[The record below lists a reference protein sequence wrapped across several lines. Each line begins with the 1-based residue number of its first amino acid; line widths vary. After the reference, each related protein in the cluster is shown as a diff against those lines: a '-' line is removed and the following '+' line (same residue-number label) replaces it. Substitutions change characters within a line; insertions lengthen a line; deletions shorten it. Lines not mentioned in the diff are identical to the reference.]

1 MTGIQARTSALAPLQ
16 RRLWCL
22 VVLALLAAQAIG
34 LMHRIVHAPHGQH
47 APKALQVQQVQ
58 AQALQPAHGSSWV
71 SCLFAGHADDS
82 TCRLFDPLG
91 HGAPPAAPA
100 VILPVV
106 LSSFF
111 LDHFHGE
118 FLVRW
123 AALFD
128 ARGPPTLS

>member
-1 MTGIQARTSALAPLQ
+1 MTGIQARTSRPALLQ

-22 VVLALLAAQAIG
+22 VVLALLAAQALG
-34 LMHRIVHAPHGQH
+34 LMHRIVHAPHLQH
-47 APKALQVQQVQ
+47 SAQVQ
-58 AQALQPAHGSSWV
+58 AQPVHGSSWI

-91 HGAPPAAPA
+91 HGAPPVAP
-100 VILPVV
+100 VVVLPAV

-111 LDHFHGE
+111 LDHFQGE

-128 ARGPPTLS
+128 ARGPPALS

>member
-34 LMHRIVHAPHGQH
+34 LMHRIVHAPHVQH
-47 APKALQVQQVQ
+47 VQSLQ
-58 AQALQPAHGSSWV
+58 LAHGSSWV

-91 HGAPPAAPA
+91 HGAPPVAPA
-100 VILPVV
+100 VVLPVV

-111 LDHFHGE
+111 LDHFQGE

-128 ARGPPTLS
+128 ARGPPALS

>member
-1 MTGIQARTSALAPLQ
+1 MTSIRASTITLPRLQ
-16 RRLWCL
+16 RRLWCV
-22 VVLALLAAQAIG
+22 VVLALLVAQALG
-34 LMHRIVHAPHGQH
+34 LMHRIVHAPHVQH

-58 AQALQPAHGSSWV
+58 SLQAAHGASWV

-91 HGAPPAAPA
+91 HGAPPVAPA
-100 VILPVV
+100 VVLPVV

-111 LDHFHGE
+111 LDHFQGE

-128 ARGPPTLS
+128 ARGPPALS

>member
-1 MTGIQARTSALAPLQ
+1 MTGTQARISRPALLQ

-22 VVLALLAAQAIG
+22 VVLVLLAAQAIG
-34 LMHRIVHAPHGQH
+34 LMHRIVHAPHVAHPAYAAQQQ
-47 APKALQVQQVQ
+47 LQD
-58 AQALQPAHGSSWV
+58 GGWV
-71 SCLFAGHADDS
+71 AGLFAGHADDS

-91 HGAPPAAPA
+91 HDAPPVAP
-100 VILPVV
+100 VVVLPMV

-111 LDHFHGE
+111 LDHFQGE

-128 ARGPPTLS
+128 ARGPPALS

>member
-1 MTGIQARTSALAPLQ
+1 MTGTQARTSRPALLQ

-22 VVLALLAAQAIG
+22 VVLALLAAQALG
-34 LMHRIVHAPHGQH
+34 LMHRIVHAPHVAH
-47 APKALQVQQVQ
+47 PAYAAQQ
-58 AQALQPAHGSSWV
+58 QPQDGGWLAS
-71 SCLFAGHADDS
+71 LFAGHADDS

-91 HGAPPAAPA
+91 HGAPPVAP
-100 VILPVV
+100 VVVLPVV

-111 LDHFHGE
+111 LDHFQGE

-128 ARGPPTLS
+128 ARGPPALS